1 MNVIAE
7 NIARRRKELGMTQKE
22 LAEKL
27 NISDKTLSRW
37 ETDKQIPDA
46 LMIPEIAKVLNM
58 SIGEI
63 YGFAEA
69 SAETNNSRENRMHID
84 NNSEKEEVDYARI
97 TSYKLLLLSGLFL
110 LVLGSGIYSFMGVLW
125 NYVKIGIG
133 GESGSSGFAIFL
145 LEQKIGTS

>member
-133 GESGSSGFAIFL
+133 GESGSSGFALFL